1 MTMTPTR
8 PTAADTTS
16 DAALDQVESVG
27 PVDPY
32 ADSDLPEPSLVT
44 PGASTDAVKDYLRQ
58 IGRVPLLTAEQEVT
72 VARRIVAAPVAP
84 DTDPAGAPATAGS
97 T

>member
-8 PTAADTTS
+8 PTATDTTS
-16 DAALDQVESVG
+16 TDSALDPIEAVG

-58 IGRVPLLTAEQEVT
+58 IGRVPCSPPSW
-72 VARRIVAAPVAP
+72 R
-84 DTDPAGAPATAGS
+84 
-97 T
+97 